1 MAPRRCCC
9 QRPGC
14 ELGADDFNRA
24 DSDDPGI
31 GWRIV
36 SGTGEIVSNRIVV
49 DGVVATTICHPP
61 AYPLGSYV
69 AEMMLIGISDA
80 SVSFWEVWI
89 GDPSDPSYRV
99 EVSHNSGTNQ
109 ATLSLYA
116 GLVLIHA
123 ETYSGVTA
131 NARLRVCY
139 VPGMMVTV
147 TMDNQNPFI
156 DSCDVS
162 VGARCFAITGGPDV
176 GGFAFR
182 EGTFDDW
189 EYVVHFIEN
198 QTCPLC
204 SCFCWANKDDYACL
218 PGTLTLTFESVGA
231 DYAEIDDIILYQ
243 SFGSPAT
250 PWPNK
255 TGGWNSDV
263 VDCDSPVPGILFAF
277 RFNCGTPI
285 DEMNLQPLSSSYSD
299 ELGGQSVWT
308 WASGSSPDNSARKA
322 IAEDSTCDPLSIVFP
337 EIRLKSAFPGP
348 DCDFGLFPFGGHQPY
363 CGSRRDECF
372 SSPPDMRFI
381 PRIII

>member
-9 QRPGC
+9 NISC

-24 DSDDPGI
+24 DSEDPGI

-116 GLVLIHA
+116 GAVLIHA

-131 NARLRVCY
+131 NERLRVCY
-139 VPGMMVTV
+139 VPGMMVTA
-147 TMDNQNPFI
+147 TLDGRNPFI
-156 DSCDVS
+156 DNCDVS
-162 VGARCFAITGGPDV
+162 IGARCFAITGGPDV

-189 EYVVHFIEN
+189 SYVVHFIEN

-218 PGTLTLTFESVGA
+218 PATLTLTFESVGA
-231 DYAEIDDIILYQ
+231 DFAEFDDIVLYQ

-255 TGGWNSDV
+255 TGGWNSEV
-263 VDCDSPVPGILFAF
+263 YSCGEPVFEEFAF
-277 RFNCGTPI
+277 RFECGNPVTGMSLTPLTK
-285 DEMNLQPLSSSYSD
+285 DFD
-299 ELGGQSVWT
+299 TELGNQSVWEWT
-308 WASGSSPDNSARKA
+308 EGTLPTNSGRNATL
-322 IAEDSTCDPLSIVFP
+322 DSTCDPLSIVFP
-337 EIRLKSAFPGP
+337 EIKLRSAFPSPG
-348 DCDFGLFPFGGHQPY
+348 CDFNDFPFGGNQPR
-363 CGSRRDECF
+363 CGSRKDECF
-372 SSPPDMRFI
+372 DYVPDMRFI